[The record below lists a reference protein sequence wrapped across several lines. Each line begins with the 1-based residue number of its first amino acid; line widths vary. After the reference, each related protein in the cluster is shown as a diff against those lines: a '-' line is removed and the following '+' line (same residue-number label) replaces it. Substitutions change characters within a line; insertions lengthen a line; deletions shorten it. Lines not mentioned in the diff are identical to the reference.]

1 MRNIFTLAVAVMASV
16 AMMAQTP
23 AIELTAKSSEIGDW
37 NTTYDNVTISVEGA
51 ALTGKKPCGVTE
63 KENVMSISSSDSQWI
78 EISSTDGLSKI
89 IISGSGNNTGNTDW
103 AAPLCACASAPF
115 DNTIIGILEVH
126 YTGYEHECIENEIL
140 LPEGTKSVRIYRR
153 MKVNSEGTEVG
164 SGSNWTPSTGTGN
177 QTFNITYL
185 AVYAGATT
193 PSTDPVSSVTLLGPD
208 AIYVGQK
215 ASFGASPDVKADAF
229 KWTVDG
235 IEQGGATSVLFEYSP
250 AVGTYAIQ
258 AFAKNEY
265 NSDWVASNII
275 NLVVSEKT
283 ELEQVPVTAAT
294 VWDWTKAGTGSIEW
308 KDDTTPRKDKDTVLL
323 ANVEGI
329 NNNAEFNSQ
338 ALRFAG
344 QYPIRDGKYC
354 QGPWISFKTTVAGY
368 VQVEF
373 SNTGSKDVARY
384 VAINGVVN
392 TTVGTLNTTKVE
404 SANISVEAG
413 DVVIEG
419 SFDPYESQYLRIYK
433 ITFSTDA
440 PPAELSHDATLKSL
454 SLTYS
459 GRTEVLPDFAS
470 DELNYEIPVP
480 AQYADLGIV
489 PEITAEANDE
499 NATIEYEQATA
510 IPGTAKAVVTAED
523 GTTKKTYTVKFSKE
537 GEEPPVVEVTGVTL
551 NKSSI
556 TLFVGKTE
564 TLIATVAPSDAT
576 NKNVSWSSNNTAI
589 ATINNG
595 VVTAIAEGTAT
606 ITVTTEDGNKT
617 ATCEVTVKKEETP
630 DVPVPETGL
639 SLHEPGKYSEVAAK
653 GGYNSALSLFEGR
666 EYEVYYAG
674 RYEEK
679 VDGTTEKGLTI
690 QVNSP
695 VDKMRGITKNEDESK
710 YEAADGWFKGS
721 GKDKGTG
728 FDAAEEFEATERCH
742 VLKSTDSVVLHI
754 KGYDQFALYG
764 ADKKVEPTKPQNNK
778 VFKVLIDNV
787 EQEMPI
793 TTEQTIRRFDISTGE
808 HVIRIECGDDCLFGG
823 FSLREAQVPSV
834 KYIKGNDTTQVVL
847 QTENLPR
854 PVTYFAKYNSY
865 GETKVIW
872 EDKEAIGIDLIV
884 KSSTAI
890 GDTLVLSGQAMCA
903 VGVYPFHVSSFFN
916 GEETKRLP
924 SGKFTVSSDIR
935 AVGETKVEVYQGEAM
950 EELEFTYHALS
961 ANDISIEWTP
971 NAPAGISGHGADGK
985 YFISG
990 TPTVTGEFTFTISV
1004 KDGNSIEGTVNVLE
1018 PIVGDNLVLY
1028 LYTNEDAYKKDGII
1042 NLLTDYQFVPRKA
1055 LREGLRPDADY
1066 KKYKWALISE
1076 DANADNAEVLALVQ
1090 QSSILPVLNMK
1101 AFSYANERLSWGD
1114 PNNGT
1119 LTNDGKFITVQRD
1132 DHPIFQTLNK
1142 GKGDK
1147 IQLLT
1152 EITEKGLMP
1161 IDVRLPGTHCLATSL
1176 TRSKTEY
1183 YGNGDPQTFLHE
1195 VPAAMRGGKKYICL
1209 PIAMSSSKNLTTAG
1223 KDFIQTVVNY
1233 LLNDEPSVQV
1243 PQLQITSF
1251 TINGI
1256 AGKIDQEA
1264 NKIIFEID
1272 LAEHEDINKFDITP
1286 QVTLA
1291 SDYSHVTPASGES
1304 KDFSDSWVIPVPYEV
1319 SDYITRR
1326 VYEVAIR
1333 FYSSEGIEDVY
1344 AVGDWVNIYDIFGR
1358 KVSTTNEDIYHM
1370 VLPRGIYVIV
1380 TETGETFKIMR

>member
-1 MRNIFTLAVAVMASV
+1 MRNIFTLAVAIMASV
-16 AMMAQTP
+16 AMMAETTVTWTP
-23 AIELTAKSSEIGDW
+23 TQGD
-37 NTTYDNVTISVEGA
+37 VT
-51 ALTGKKPCGVTE
+51 ALTDPSVHVVTVGTGSQSFQVFSTRPFFNNNAVKLEWDASENAIKMTDNGIDKAGLAIYVPSTSDNISNIVVYMHTSNTRKTLYASGNPCPSSGTATAEALAKTSTGYTFWSGTFSKDVYYACGGRSGGSGDSYFDKIEVTFT
-63 KENVMSISSSDSQWI
+63 
-78 EISSTDGLSKI
+78 TDG
-89 IISGSGNNTGNTDW
+89 GET
-103 AAPLCACASAPF
+103 
-115 DNTIIGILEVH
+115 
-126 YTGYEHECIENEIL
+126 
-140 LPEGTKSVRIYRR
+140 
-153 MKVNSEGTEVG
+153 
-164 SGSNWTPSTGTGN
+164 
-177 QTFNITYL
+177 
-185 AVYAGATT
+185 
-193 PSTDPVSSVTLLGPD
+193 TDPVSSVTLLGPD

-235 IEQGGATSVLFEYSP
+235 IEQEGATSVLFEYSP

-392 TTVGTLNTTKVE
+392 TTVSTLNTTKVE
-404 SANISVEAG
+404 SANIPVEAG

-523 GTTKKTYTVKFSKE
+523 GTTTLTYTVKFSKE

-556 TLFVGKTE
+556 TLYVGKTE
-564 TLIATVAPSDAT
+564 TLTATVAPNDAT
-576 NKNVSWSSNNTAI
+576 NKNVSWSSNKESV
-589 ATINNG
+589 ATVNASG
-595 VVTAIAEGTAT
+595 LVTAKAEGTAT

-639 SLHEPGKYSEVAAK
+639 SLHEPGKYDEVTAK

-728 FDAAEEFEATERCH
+728 FDAAKEFEATERCH
-742 VLKSTDSVVLHI
+742 VLKSTDSIVLHI

-872 EDKEAIGIDLIV
+872 EDKEATGIELKV
-884 KSSTAI
+884 KSSTPI
-890 GDTLVLSGQAMCA
+890 GDTLVLSGQAMCP
-903 VGVYPFHVSSFFN
+903 VGVYPFHVASFFN

-950 EELEFTYHALS
+950 EDLEFTYHALS
-961 ANDISIEWTP
+961 ANDITLSWAPSTP
-971 NAPAGISGHGADGK
+971 SGITGHGENGK
-985 YFISG
+985 YYISG
-990 TPTVTGEFTFTISV
+990 TPTETGEFTFTISV

-1042 NLLTDYQFVPRKA
+1042 DLLTDYQFVPRKA

-1264 NKIIFEID
+1264 NKITFEID

-1370 VLPRGIYVIV
+1370 VLPRGVYVIV